1 MIVKYIFIEL
11 FIFQWSWLQPKVKF
25 WTIPN
30 FYPEPSIKFLILT
43 GLIAF
48 PTFYLTSLWF
58 HGAFV
63 ACSILFAKVY
73 GV

>member
-11 FIFQWSWLQPKVKF
+11 FIFQWIWPNPKVKF
-25 WTIPN
+25 WTTPN
-30 FYPEPSIKFLILT
+30 FYPELSIKFLMLV

-48 PTFYLTSLWF
+48 PTFYLISLLF